1 MGSCGRSRWP
11 ARPGP
16 LVLGLGFGLQVALKR
31 TKLVP
36 ATMNESGVSQQ
47 STVSLFWSDYK
58 SSLGSRRPNID
69 CSYCCESQEAEVA
82 QATGLLQV

>member
-1 MGSCGRSRWP
+1 MGSCERTRWF

-16 LVLGLGFGLQVALKR
+16 PVLVLGFGLQVTFKR

-47 STVSLFWSDYK
+47 STVSLFCSDYT
-58 SSLGSRRPNID
+58 SLPRFR
-69 CSYCCESQEAEVA
+69 
-82 QATGLLQV
+82 ATKYRL

>member
-1 MGSCGRSRWP
+1 MREDEMA

-16 LVLGLGFGLQVALKR
+16 LVLGLGFGLQVAFKR

-36 ATMNESGVSQQ
+36 ATMNESGGSQQ

-58 SSLGSRRPNID
+58 SSLVSRRLNID
-69 CSYCCESQEAEVA
+69 CSYCSESQEAEVA
-82 QATGLLQV
+82 QELVYYKSKP